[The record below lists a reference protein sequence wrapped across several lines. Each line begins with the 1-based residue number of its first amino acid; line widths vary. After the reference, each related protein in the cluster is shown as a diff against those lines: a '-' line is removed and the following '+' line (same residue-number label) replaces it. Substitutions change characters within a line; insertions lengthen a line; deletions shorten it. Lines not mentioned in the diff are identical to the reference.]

1 MRRITPLISIG
12 LLVVVYLTLNILFA
26 QNPPT
31 AAAISDLERPIHA
44 CEQQVASWRHEE
56 LVEIAFVVAVIV
68 FGVIIS
74 SLHALNDNWAR
85 KTTLA
90 LGVSTAI
97 LTGINSRIFTADDRT
112 LRRAT
117 FEGNGVIS
125 QLWVMVDTMKD
136 EHVSTQD
143 KLNVKGDYL
152 KKLLEFQAIG
162 ERLNGT
168 ANAPANASAS
178 NSGNADRGFGILPR
192 VHAASKM
199 GVPAW
204 VQKPPSDNT
213 SLYYVGTANANSLTS
228 AKQNSLDEAYHNAV
242 LELRAQAPNAS
253 DAALLTVVK
262 ASAVVQDSAFTYDSH
277 ASSYTYYTLLR
288 VSREIQGIGVRSLPA
303 AVTAQSAP
311 TKFQSHGWQ
320 PSDLTSN
327 SSSGMFAL
335 DSSGGVSR
343 LVPDQAGSPRI
354 EKLFRLK
361 GSESGYALTATADAV
376 FVAALNKLG
385 CTVYRYS
392 LASKAVS
399 QRLVAVH
406 ERCAGIATDG
416 TAVYVTF
423 PARNEIR
430 VWNSW
435 EDPSPHSWPLSGVDS
450 PGYVAFDPLGHRL
463 IFADASGNAYAVSVS
478 DGQKQ
483 LLASNL
489 GMVQSIATSRFH
501 ILLASG
507 KKVLFL
513 ARSDN
518 RGENPPAG
526 LQSLT
531 GGHIVGVA
539 VDAADR
545 LWFADYDKKLVAG
558 PFPLS

>member
-1 MRRITPLISIG
+1 MRRITLLIFTG
-12 LLVVVYLTLNILFA
+12 LLVAVYLTPNILFA
-26 QNPPT
+26 QNPPSS
-31 AAAISDLERPIHA
+31 AAISDLERPIHA
-44 CEQQVASWRHEE
+44 CQQQVASWRREE
-56 LVEIAFVVAVIV
+56 GVEIAFVVAVIV
-68 FGVIIS
+68 FGVVIS
-74 SLHALNDNWAR
+74 SLHTSDDKWAR
-85 KTTLA
+85 KMTLA
-90 LGVSTAI
+90 LGILTAI
-97 LTGINSRIFTADDRT
+97 LTGINSRVFTADDRT

-117 FEGNGVIS
+117 FEGDGVIS
-125 QLWVMVDTMKD
+125 QLWVMVDTIKD
-136 EHVSTQD
+136 EHTSPQD

-168 ANAPANASAS
+168 TNAPANAS
-178 NSGNADRGFGILPR
+178 NSRNADSGFGILPR
-192 VHAASKM
+192 VYAASTR

-213 SLYYVGTANANSLTS
+213 SLYFVGKASADSLTR
-228 AKQNSLDEAYHNAV
+228 AKQNSLDDAYHNAV

-262 ASAVVQDSAFTYDSH
+262 ASAVEQDSAFTYDSQ

-327 SSSGMFAL
+327 STSGMFAL

-343 LVPDQAGSPRI
+343 LVPDRAGSPRI

-361 GSESGYALTATADAV
+361 ANDSGYAAAATADAV
-376 FVAALNKLG
+376 FVAVFNQLG

-392 LASKAVS
+392 LSSKAVS
-399 QRLVAVH
+399 QRLVALH
-406 ERCAGIATDG
+406 ERCVGIATDG

-423 PARNEIR
+423 PERNEIR

-435 EDPSPHSWPLSGVDS
+435 EDSSPHSWPLSGVSS

-463 IFADASGNAYAVSVS
+463 IFADGSGNAYAVSVS

-501 ILLASG
+501 ILFASG

-545 LWFADYDKKLVAG
+545 LWFADYDNKLVAG